1 MRFVILQQAGNWHS
15 LGEQL
20 LQPGLNA
27 ATTLER
33 LKALNPHL
41 DLGKLAAGSLLLL
54 PDTPNGKSDASASPG
69 STAFEGFAA
78 DVNDALSQA
87 AGRARAGVA
96 SVAADRAGVAAFL
109 KSTPAKRLIEG
120 DPQLK
125 KQVEDADLQFKLDQ
139 TRAQDT
145 AKQIDALQAQAA
157 QALQALSGLIR

>member
-1 MRFVILQQAGNWHS
+1 
-15 LGEQL
+15 
-20 LQPGLNA
+20 
-27 ATTLER
+27 
-33 LKALNPHL
+33 
-41 DLGKLAAGSLLLL
+41 
-54 PDTPNGKSDASASPG
+54 
-69 STAFEGFAA
+69 
-78 DVNDALSQA
+78 
-87 AGRARAGVA
+87 
-96 SVAADRAGVAAFL
+96 VAADRAGVAAFL